1 MAPIFGYANYDFVS
15 TEAYSKENEPD
26 LTQEVSLR
34 HMAFYYTAFLLCLCL
49 VWIIV
54 FFLLR
59 IIGLRQK
66 TRDQQQR
73 RMYVGSMARNP
84 SLGAQTPTIYVSPAN
99 LPPPPKYE
107 AMAPPSY
114 EEVVG
119 IHYPNYQPTV
129 QGIAAQPII
138 QPITTAVAQSANA
151 SSTNNVAASST
162 TANESEPTTVVT
174 VTTDASRTS
183 VTVASA

>member
-1 MAPIFGYANYDFVS
+1 METLDTIIWYLIIFF
-15 TEAYSKENEPD
+15 
-26 LTQEVSLR
+26 
-34 HMAFYYTAFLLCLCL
+34 
-49 VWIIV
+49 V
-54 FFLLR
+54 FFLIINGCR
-59 IIGLRQK
+59 ISFGVGCCWQK

>member
-1 MAPIFGYANYDFVS
+1 MAPVFEDPPAETNLPGNQIS
-15 TEAYSKENEPD
+15 SSSLAYVIVMGT
-26 LTQEVSLR
+26 LAG
-34 HMAFYYTAFLLCLCL
+34 MALVVVFLKLITL
-49 VWIIV
+49 
-54 FFLLR
+54 
-59 IIGLRQK
+59 GQK

>member
-1 MAPIFGYANYDFVS
+1 MFITYKELFFLGFFVIVMILAYAYLLICDIIISRYIFKIFG
-15 TEAYSKENEPD
+15 
-26 LTQEVSLR
+26 
-34 HMAFYYTAFLLCLCL
+34 
-49 VWIIV
+49 
-54 FFLLR
+54 
-59 IIGLRQK
+59 QK

>member
-1 MAPIFGYANYDFVS
+1 MDTSEIISNPYQYYYIF
-15 TEAYSKENEPD
+15 D
-26 LTQEVSLR
+26 LIVLVF
-34 HMAFYYTAFLLCLCL
+34 AFT
-49 VWIIV
+49 IV
-54 FFLLR
+54 FLCCLSSCCRFL
-59 IIGLRQK
+59 GQK

>member
-1 MAPIFGYANYDFVS
+1 MNNFLFTCVVLFMFV
-15 TEAYSKENEPD
+15 Y
-26 LTQEVSLR
+26 
-34 HMAFYYTAFLLCLCL
+34 LCYWWLC
-49 VWIIV
+49 
-54 FFLLR
+54 FSR
-59 IIGLRQK
+59 CARRRRQK

>member
-1 MAPIFGYANYDFVS
+1 MQDFLNILV
-15 TEAYSKENEPD
+15 
-26 LTQEVSLR
+26 
-34 HMAFYYTAFLLCLCL
+34 FL
-49 VWIIV
+49 
-54 FFLLR
+54 FLNILLFSALY
-59 IIGLRQK
+59 GLLSRFLGQK

>member
-1 MAPIFGYANYDFVS
+1 MAPVFEDPPAESNLPGNQIS
-15 TEAYSKENEPD
+15 SSSLAYVIVMGT
-26 LTQEVSLR
+26 LVG
-34 HMAFYYTAFLLCLCL
+34 MALVVVFLKLITL
-49 VWIIV
+49 
-54 FFLLR
+54 
-59 IIGLRQK
+59 GQK

>member
-1 MAPIFGYANYDFVS
+1 MREFLILILVTTVPAIMFVVFVLIAIFLVS
-15 TEAYSKENEPD
+15 
-26 LTQEVSLR
+26 
-34 HMAFYYTAFLLCLCL
+34 MYY
-49 VWIIV
+49 
-54 FFLLR
+54 R
-59 IIGLRQK
+59 IRQK